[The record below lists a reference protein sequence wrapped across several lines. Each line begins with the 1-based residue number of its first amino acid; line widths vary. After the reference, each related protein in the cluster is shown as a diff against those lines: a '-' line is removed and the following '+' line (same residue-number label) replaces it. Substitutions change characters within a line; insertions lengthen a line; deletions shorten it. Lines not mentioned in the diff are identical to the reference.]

1 MVRERSFSTTLTSKV
16 LPPTTQPKL
25 KANSTSSK
33 DDSPSIPRK
42 KSKEKKDF
50 FFIETILQ
58 RHAKK
63 LLDNHKIIE
72 LGYMSAF
79 LDFHLVSWLSQ
90 TGAKIEDFIETLKL
104 LHISLKLPH
113 PTIDDNQIDPNMDL
127 TMIKKSVFFG
137 DVCRNASCH
146 TSESGYFSLPPM
158 TNEINDHVREVE
170 EMDVRHLGRFNSLPN
185 GSGPEQQQP
194 GAAGG
199 GKRKIPEKLEVKIRY
214 LLQLFIE
221 SNCFDYA
228 LLLSIV
234 LLDAS
239 SIGRIINVVIR
250 SESIQVCQR
259 IQNTLKKL
267 THWSFHERSGY
278 RLFMMSIQPQ
288 LFMLDQ
294 YVTSKVCTVIKE
306 EEKSSVSVVSS
317 DNEILEPQNIL
328 EECDNELPSPLVNR
342 AALNAMNA
350 INLNLAME
358 RKNNFWSDTQ
368 SLPGHPVKKYTS
380 CVENKLS
387 TFATRNR
394 TKSYSSTEDLA
405 QWQRNMDKYDSNGN
419 VADGDGAGR
428 CRLM

>member
-1 MVRERSFSTTLTSKV
+1 MVRERSFSTTISSKV
-16 LPPTTQPKL
+16 APPTTQPKL
-25 KANSTSSK
+25 KANSASSK
-33 DDSPSIPRK
+33 DDSPTVPRK

-50 FFIETILQ
+50 FFIDTILQ

-63 LLDNHKIIE
+63 LLDNHKLLE

-79 LDFHLVSWLSQ
+79 LDFHLVSWFSQ
-90 TGAKIEDFIETLKL
+90 TGAKIDDFIEALKL
-104 LHISLKLPH
+104 LHISLNLPH
-113 PTIDDNQIDPNMDL
+113 PTIDDNQIDPNMDMA
-127 TMIKKSVFFG
+127 MIRKSVFFG

-146 TSESGYFSLPPM
+146 TSESGYFSLPPVQ
-158 TNEINDHVREVE
+158 NEIPENFREFE
-170 EMDVRHLGRFNSLPN
+170 DFDVRHLGRYNSLP
-185 GSGPEQQQP
+185 SGATAPEP
-194 GAAGG
+194 HHS
-199 GKRKIPEKLEVKIRY
+199 KKPNKKKLPEKLEVKIRY

-221 SNCFDYA
+221 ANCFDYA

-267 THWSFHERSGY
+267 THWSFQERSGY

-306 EEKSSVSVVSS
+306 EEKSSVVSS
-317 DNEILEPQNIL
+317 DNEILEAQSSSAIL
-328 EECDNELPSPLVNR
+328 GECDNELPLTSTTLDSR
-342 AALNAMNA
+342 DA
-350 INLNLAME
+350 INLGLE
-358 RKNNFWSDTQ
+358 RKHNFWSDTH
-368 SLPGHPVKKYTS
+368 SIPGHPVKKYS
-380 CVENKLS
+380 SVDFVNGNKS
-387 TFATRNR
+387 TTIPGRKARNR
-394 TKSYSSTEDLA
+394 TKNYSSAEDLA
-405 QWQRNMDKYDSNGN
+405 QWQKNNNNGN
-419 VADGDGAGR
+419 LSDEFGEAGGR